1 MSMLEHDFLCK
12 WSSVEQTVPLSLALT
27 PAQARAA
34 IAAVFGLDPS
44 TVRLAGLKGDTKHQG
59 CVLADLPLKTPHR
72 LLVLGSKQSA
82 GQGQG
87 RAQEQ
92 AEERRLANIT
102 RELVEEEGGY
112 EAILAQQQEAI
123 RGAYEGRLYRA
134 LSRPFPAF
142 GGVRQT
148 PARLQAR
155 AEVLCYDG
163 ETDLL
168 ATLIGFSPE
177 LAVTLLHSRCGEMA
191 AAGDQPETV
200 TYA

>member
-112 EAILAQQQEAI
+112 E
-123 RGAYEGRLYRA
+123 YRA